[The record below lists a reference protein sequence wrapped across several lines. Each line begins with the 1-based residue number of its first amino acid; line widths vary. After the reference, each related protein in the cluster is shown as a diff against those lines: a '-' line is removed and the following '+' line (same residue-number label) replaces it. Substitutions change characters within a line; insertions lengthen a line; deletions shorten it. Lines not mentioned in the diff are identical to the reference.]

1 MPEWSVV
8 KHDPE
13 PTRLPADP
21 LPHPQPSAGGRCRR
35 VRRSLRPCRPWA
47 VPSAAPGRCPAA
59 GQHTGRPRRAGSPV
73 PETCSRRD
81 LPAAAAAG
89 PGGDPFGHCAGVQRR
104 SYHRPLSGQHFAAGD
119 QLHRAA
125 DRGGQRFHRRHS
137 RRAGTLPGTA
147 RGVAVQLQCA
157 PQRRRRPQRG
167 TAPRRGPLADVRG
180 QRRSVIARCHPHPAG
195 GRTAP

>member
-1 MPEWSVV
+1 MREWSVV

-13 PTRLPADP
+13 STRLSADP

-35 VRRSLRPCRPWA
+35 VRRRLRPRRPC
-47 VPSAAPGRCPAA
+47 VVSSAAPWRCTAA
-59 GQHTGRPRRAGSPV
+59 GQHTGRPCCADSIVSEARSGGGM
-73 PETCSRRD
+73 
-81 LPAAAAAG
+81 PAAAAAG

-125 DRGGQRFHRRHS
+125 DRGGQRFHRRYS
-137 RRAGTLPGTA
+137 RCAGTLPGTA
-147 RGVAVQLQCA
+147 RGGAVQLHRTPQRCCR
-157 PQRRRRPQRG
+157 PQRRAAPCRG
-167 TAPRRGPLADVRG
+167 ALADVRG
-180 QRRSVIARCHPHPAG
+180 QRRSVIARCNPYPAG